1 MRKRETP
8 CNTEPLSFL
17 QLDTDS
23 IGLFE
28 LDISQRAIHNIPID
42 EVVDR
47 HPAVGQDGNEPP
59 TLDLLRTYVVDDE
72 DVVEDRLGRKS
83 RKPTCQAGDS
93 DRVRLGRDE
102 DSHGLDVVHGGSF
115 RSGCFIIGYV
125 ILAKNIKSV

>member
-1 MRKRETP
+1 MRKREALVVFTRAP
-8 CNTEPLSFL
+8 FES
-17 QLDTDS
+17 TDS
-23 IGLFE
+23 FGLYE
-28 LDISQRAIHNIPID
+28 LGISQRAFRHVLPI

-47 HPAVGQDGNEPP
+47 RPAVGQEGNEPP

-83 RKPTCQAGDS
+83 RKPTSQAGDS

-115 RSGCFIIGYV
+115 RSGCFIKGCV
-125 ILAKNIKSV
+125 IFAKNIKSV